1 MKENIEIRRANSADA
16 TSIALLGRVT
26 YTQSHGRYIENKK
39 ELFEFYNDAYSVSKI
54 RDELKEAKN
63 LYWIVF
69 SDELP
74 IGFAKLSLKNTPPN
88 SQELNSCKL
97 EKIYILD
104 DFTGYKIGTKLQKI
118 LLKTAKQLHFK
129 NIWLAVYYKNTKGI
143 NFYQKH
149 GFKKTG
155 DIDFVVGESVY
166 RNLILL
172 KKI

>member
-1 MKENIEIRRANSADA
+1 MKENIEIRRANSADV

-74 IGFAKLSLKNTPPN
+74 IGFAKLSLNNTPF
-88 SQELNSCKL
+88 SRVEFL
-97 EKIYILD
+97 
-104 DFTGYKIGTKLQKI
+104 
-118 LLKTAKQLHFK
+118 
-129 NIWLAVYYKNTKGI
+129 
-143 NFYQKH
+143 
-149 GFKKTG
+149 
-155 DIDFVVGESVY
+155 
-166 RNLILL
+166 
-172 KKI
+172 